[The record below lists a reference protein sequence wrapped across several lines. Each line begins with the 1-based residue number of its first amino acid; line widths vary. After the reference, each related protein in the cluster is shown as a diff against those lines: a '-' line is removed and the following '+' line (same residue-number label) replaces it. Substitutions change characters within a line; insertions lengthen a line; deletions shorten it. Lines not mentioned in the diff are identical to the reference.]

1 MTDRRAPEPS
11 QLRRLAKPVLSGLV
25 KFAIWMMIP
34 IVMVVILAIV
44 AQVVISGP

>member
-1 MTDRRAPEPS
+1 
-11 QLRRLAKPVLSGLV
+11 VLIGLV

-34 IVMVVILAIV
+34 IVLVVILAIV